1 MGAGAAPLANR
12 DLGAPHL
19 WELPLRN
26 TITVEDDPGGF
37 EACGFVELDEE
48 LPHHVGQVLDDL
60 LARTLHAHRGTV
72 PARVGVH
79 AAHNLQRQTG
89 QAMSYT
95 RKDRGHVGHS
105 QLPHKQLAIG
115 RAPELTDQMGQQILY
130 RPSVPEKDIPGHGHL
145 LMSPSAMTF

>member
-1 MGAGAAPLANR
+1 MREHTSTQLSLSTLRNLTGAGAALLANR
-12 DLGAPHL
+12 DLGVPHL

-26 TITVEDDPGGF
+26 TIAVEDDPGGF

-79 AAHNLQRQTG
+79 AAHNLQRQTDR
-89 QAMSYT
+89 QTMSYT
-95 RKDRGHVGHS
+95 RKDRGDVGHS
-105 QLPHKQLAIG
+105 QLPPASH
-115 RAPELTDQMGQQILY
+115 TN
-130 RPSVPEKDIPGHGHL
+130 S
-145 LMSPSAMTF
+145 